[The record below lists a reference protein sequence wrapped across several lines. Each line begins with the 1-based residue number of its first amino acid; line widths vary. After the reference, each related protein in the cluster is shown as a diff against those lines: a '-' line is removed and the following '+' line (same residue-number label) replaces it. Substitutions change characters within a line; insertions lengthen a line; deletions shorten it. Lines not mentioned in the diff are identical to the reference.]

1 MLIFKKKVVK
11 NLCLLGL
18 MGSGKSI
25 IGKDLSRV
33 YKYKFIDTDN
43 EIEKF
48 IGMNIETIFSKYGEN
63 YFRKI
68 EERICLKVLD
78 YNDCII
84 SFGGGSILNAIVR
97 KKINKESL
105 SIYLKVDQNILVK
118 RLSKSTKRPL
128 LKNTDTEVVI
138 NQLYKKRKNYY
149 NKADLIIENNG
160 QKKIV
165 LENILKKIKKYD

>member
-43 EIEKF
+43 EIEKYL
-48 IGMNIETIFSKYGEN
+48 GMNIETIFSKYGEN

-68 EERICLKVLD
+68 EERICLEVLD
-78 YNDCII
+78 YNNCII
-84 SFGGGSILNAIVR
+84 SFGGGSILNAILR
-97 KKINKESL
+97 KKIKTESL

-118 RLSKSTKRPL
+118 RLSKSAKRPL

-138 NQLYKKRKNYY
+138 KQLYEKRKNYY

-160 QKKIV
+160 QKKMV

>member
-43 EIEKF
+43 EIEKYL
-48 IGMNIETIFSKYGEN
+48 GMNIETIFSKYGEN

-78 YNDCII
+78 YNNCII

-97 KKINKESL
+97 KKIKTESL

-128 LKNTDTEVVI
+128 LKNTDTEEVI
-138 NQLYKKRKNYY
+138 KQLYEKRKNYY

-160 QKKIV
+160 QKKMV
-165 LENILKKIKKYD
+165 LENLLKKQFL

>member
-48 IGMNIETIFSKYGEN
+48 IGMNIETIFSKY
-63 YFRKI
+63 
-68 EERICLKVLD
+68 
-78 YNDCII
+78 
-84 SFGGGSILNAIVR
+84 
-97 KKINKESL
+97 
-105 SIYLKVDQNILVK
+105 
-118 RLSKSTKRPL
+118 
-128 LKNTDTEVVI
+128 
-138 NQLYKKRKNYY
+138 
-149 NKADLIIENNG
+149 
-160 QKKIV
+160 QKKWTS
-165 LENILKKIKKYD
+165 IKLYST

>member
-43 EIEKF
+43 EIEKY

-84 SFGGGSILNAIVR
+84 SFGGGSILNANVR

-128 LKNTDTEVVI
+128 LKNTNTEVII

>member
-68 EERICLKVLD
+68 EEKICLKVLD

>member
-43 EIEKF
+43 EIEKYL
-48 IGMNIETIFSKYGEN
+48 GMNIETIFSKYGEN

-78 YNDCII
+78 YNNCII

-97 KKINKESL
+97 KKIKTESL

-128 LKNTDTEVVI
+128 LKNTDTEEVI
-138 NQLYKKRKNYY
+138 KQLYEKRKNYY

-160 QKKIV
+160 QKKMV
-165 LENILKKIKKYD
+165 LENLLKKIKKYD